1 MSQLREVGIP
11 AQPLDRF
18 LPLLGEAVVGEANRA
33 VDEARDAMEGRV
45 FWHVNS
51 TARGGGVAEILQALL
66 PYARGAGIDARWLV
80 IGGKSEFFRITKRL
94 HNALHGSTGDG
105 SALGERERAVYE
117 DVIRA
122 NADELLQSIRPGDVL
137 VLHDPQTAGLAPYL
151 IGAGAIVVWRSHIGK
166 EQPNEEVERGWAF
179 LAPYLDSVAATVFSR
194 EAYIPDCCDRERA
207 VVIPPSIDPFTPKN
221 QDLEEANVRAILA
234 RSGLVGDKGGGHGP
248 GGDAP
253 SFVRQNGSSGNVGR
267 QADVIG
273 RGKAPDWE
281 APLVVQVSRWDR
293 LKDPVGVLKGFAR
306 LDGNLPEDARLLL
319 AGPGGNSVAD
329 DPESSDIFE
338 KLTQAWQDLPSADR
352 NRVSIASL
360 PMADLEENAAIVNAL
375 QRHAAVVVQK
385 SLDEGFGLT
394 VTEAMWKGRP
404 IVATAVGGIQDQI
417 THDVHGLL
425 VQDPENLGEFGDS
438 LIRVLNDRPLAKRL
452 GEEARER
459 VREEYLCVRHL
470 VQYAKLLT
478 RLDASSLKGWCTI
491 EPVLHRSGEG
501 CPIGSSGTSL

>member
-1 MSQLREVGIP
+1 MQQLREVGIP
-11 AQPLDRF
+11 VQPLDRF
-18 LPLLGEAVVGEANRA
+18 LPLLGEAGIREAKKA
-33 VDEARDAMEGRV
+33 TDEARRAMEGRV

-66 PYARGAGIDARWLV
+66 PYARGAGIDTRWLV
-80 IGGKSEFFRITKRL
+80 ISGESEFFRITKRL
-94 HNALHGSTGDG
+94 HNALHGSAGDG
-105 SALGERERAVYE
+105 SALGERERSVYE

-122 NADELLQSIRPGDVL
+122 NANELLQSIRPGDVL

-151 IGAGAIVVWRSHIGK
+151 VGADAIVVWRSHIGQ
-166 EQPNEEVERGWAF
+166 EQPSEEVERGWAF

-207 VVIPPSIDPFTPKN
+207 VLIPPSIDPFTAKN
-221 QDLEEANVRAILA
+221 QDLDEGNVRAILA
-234 RSGLVGDKGGGHGP
+234 QSGLVSDAA

-253 SFVRQNGSSGNVGR
+253 SFVRQNGSTGSVER

-273 RGKAPDWE
+273 TGRPPDWE

-293 LKDPVGVLKGFAR
+293 LKDPVGVVNGFAR
-306 LDGNLPEDARLLL
+306 LDGNLPEDAHLVL

-338 KLTQAWQDLPSADR
+338 ELTEAWQNLPSADR

-360 PMADLEENAAIVNAL
+360 PMSDLEENAAIVNAL

-417 THDVHGLL
+417 TDGVHGLL
-425 VQDPENLGEFGDS
+425 VQDPTNLGEFGDS
-438 LIRVLNDRPLAKRL
+438 LIRVLNDRLLAKRL
-452 GEEARER
+452 GEDARER
-459 VREEYLCVRHL
+459 VREKYLGVRHL

-478 RLDASSLKGWCTI
+478 RLDASGPS
-491 EPVLHRSGEG
+491 EG
-501 CPIGSSGTSL
+501 AS